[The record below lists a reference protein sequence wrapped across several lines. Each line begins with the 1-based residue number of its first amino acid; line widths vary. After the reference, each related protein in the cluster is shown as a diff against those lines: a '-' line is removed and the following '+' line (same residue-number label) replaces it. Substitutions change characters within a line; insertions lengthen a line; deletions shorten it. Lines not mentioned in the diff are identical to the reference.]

1 MTWVKICG
9 ITNLEDA
16 RIAIDAGANALGFV
30 FHPASPRN
38 VSAAT
43 VKGITASLPARIE
56 KVGVFVSPSTN
67 IEDTVASAGLTAIQL
82 HFTDPPDAPENFLD
96 RHPRNS
102 SPSMPGKHPPQRM
115 SQLTS
120 PVPSMLSSSTLEPP
134 DRPGGTGKVF
144 DWKAAVRRDQLF
156 RPQTQDSSCGQPDS
170 RERGG
175 RNPHLEALGGRRLL
189 RGQKLGP
196 ARKIREKVRAFIQAV
211 RHIEVSV

>member
-43 VKGITASLPARIE
+43 VKGITASLPAQIE

-82 HFTDPPDAPENFLD
+82 HFTDPPDTPENFSRSAFKKFLALNAGQTSAATNVATYLPGPIDALFLD
-96 RHPRNS
+96 S
-102 SPSMPGKHPPQRM
+102 G
-115 SQLTS
+115 T
-120 PVPSMLSSSTLEPP
+120 P

-144 DWKAAVRRDQLF
+144 DWMAAAGVISSLGRKHRIVVAGGLTPENVVDAIHTLKPWGVDVSSGVEA
-156 RPQTQDSSCGQPDS
+156 RPGKKDP
-170 RERGG
+170 
-175 RNPHLEALGGRRLL
+175 
-189 RGQKLGP
+189 
-196 ARKIREKVRAFIQAV
+196 EKVRAFIQAV